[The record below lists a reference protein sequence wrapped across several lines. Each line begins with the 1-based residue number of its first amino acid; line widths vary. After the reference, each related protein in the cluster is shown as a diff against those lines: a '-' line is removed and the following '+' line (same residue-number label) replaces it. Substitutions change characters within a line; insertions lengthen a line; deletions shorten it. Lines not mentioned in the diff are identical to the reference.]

1 MEDSVISMLIN
12 DAPASEIS
20 DKIKEI
26 LMQKSVER
34 IESIRPG
41 IVSQMF
47 DLETETETEE
57 E

>member
-12 DAPASEIS
+12 DAPASDIS

-26 LMQKSVER
+26 LMQKSIER
-34 IESIRPG
+34 IETIRPG

-47 DLETETETEE
+47 DLESEE
-57 E
+57 EEW

>member
-12 DAPASEIS
+12 DAPAAEVS
-20 DKIKEI
+20 DRIKEI

-34 IESIRPG
+34 IESIRPA

-47 DLETETETEE
+47 DLESEESEE